1 LQKNYGILK
10 LSFKRKIKLLRRKE
24 MNVIGIIIVVII
36 IIVLWMIR
44 CYNSLVNL
52 RNKVEEA
59 FSTMDVYLKK
69 RFDLIPNLVEIVKG
83 YAKYE
88 SSTLENMVK
97 LRGQA
102 YNSMSTEEKV
112 EANNKLSGEIS
123 KLLAIAENYP
133 DLKANENFRDL
144 TAQLASVENDIANAR
159 KYYNA
164 VVKGMNNKVQMFP
177 SNIVANMFKFKT
189 YSMFEAN
196 EAERENVKV
205 QF

>member
-1 LQKNYGILK
+1 
-10 LSFKRKIKLLRRKE
+10 

-36 IIVLWMIR
+36 IIALWMIGS
-44 CYNSLVNL
+44 YNSLVNL

-102 YNSMSTEEKV
+102 YNSMSTE
-112 EANNKLSGEIS
+112 
-123 KLLAIAENYP
+123 
-133 DLKANENFRDL
+133 
-144 TAQLASVENDIANAR
+144 
-159 KYYNA
+159 
-164 VVKGMNNKVQMFP
+164 
-177 SNIVANMFKFKT
+177 
-189 YSMFEAN
+189 
-196 EAERENVKV
+196 
-205 QF
+205 